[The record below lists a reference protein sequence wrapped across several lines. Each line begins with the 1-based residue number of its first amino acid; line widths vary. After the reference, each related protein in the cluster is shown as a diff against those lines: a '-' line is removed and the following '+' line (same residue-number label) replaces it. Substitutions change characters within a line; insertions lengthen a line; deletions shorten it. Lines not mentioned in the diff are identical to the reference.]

1 MTIRRTRAGM
11 TQAQFNDAA
20 SSLVIF
26 EILLIAVAFGVG
38 MQSWWWGGGIFLGGM
53 IVMVTPV
60 LNILF
65 CLAMTAA
72 WAVAGFHIG
81 EAIGQEGANYVIAI
95 IAGLISLGAHLGAI
109 EWTEDMGTKD

>member
-1 MTIRRTRAGM
+1 MTIRNTRAGF
-11 TQAQFNDAA
+11 TQAQFNDDA

-26 EILLIAVAFGVG
+26 EILLIAVAFGIG

-65 CLAMTAA
+65 CHAMTAA
-72 WAVAGFHIG
+72 WTVAGYHIG
-81 EAIGQEGANYVIAI
+81 EAIGQDGANYVIAA
-95 IAGLISLGAHLGAI
+95 IAGLMSLGAHLGAI
-109 EWTEDMGTKD
+109 EWAEDIRAKD

>member
-1 MTIRRTRAGM
+1 MAIRNTRAGF
-11 TQAQFNDAA
+11 TQAKFNHDA
-20 SSLVIF
+20 SSLIIF

-38 MQSWWWGGGIFLGGM
+38 LQSWWWGGGIFLGGM

-72 WAVAGFHIG
+72 WAVAGFNIG

-109 EWTEDMGTKD
+109 EWAEDMGAKD

>member
-1 MTIRRTRAGM
+1 
-11 TQAQFNDAA
+11 
-20 SSLVIF
+20 
-26 EILLIAVAFGVG
+26 
-38 MQSWWWGGGIFLGGM
+38 MQSWWWGGGICLGGM
-53 IVMVTPV
+53 IVMVTPI

-65 CLAMTAA
+65 CLTMSAA

-109 EWTEDMGTKD
+109 EWAVHMRARD